1 MAKPNLEVYIGADI
15 DGFNKGLKEVE
26 KKSVAFGKNLD
37 QNTQQTDKLGA
48 AMSSTGALILGAFS
62 VGALVA
68 FGKEVLNITGEF
80 QKLEAVLTNTLG
92 SRGAAKLALA
102 DIKEFAATTPY
113 SVLESSQAFLKLA
126 NNGIRPTMTEMRAFA
141 DVAAN
146 AGKSIDMFAEAT
158 NDATRGEFERL
169 KEFFISGKTLA
180 DRYVFTFK
188 EQTYET
194 EKNAT
199 AVKNLLVQLGQL
211 NGVAGATDAISKTL
225 TGQVSAMGDAWDA
238 FVLSIGTKSD
248 GAFST
253 AIKSLTKLIELATYY
268 NQEAGD
274 LTAIKDDGSFFTAA
288 ERVKKEYDR
297 LFNGLTKVQQAKK
310 LLFSPTDEVNIDGQF
325 NTVVVDLWNQALTNV
340 IKTQVQA
347 TEVSKQISDAYA
359 KEQANIK
366 SLADAEALRIKT
378 LQETN
383 KLLAEKYKLQS
394 SEINT
399 ASNDRMAAITGSEF
413 SDRDINASA
422 NGTAT
427 PWIDFEENQRQAR
440 NYFDTVAEGELKSA
454 MAMQA
459 TGVAMQENIDIAM
472 IMGQEFEA
480 LFATMFDNL
489 IEGTFTWKEFGIEVL
504 KTLSKIITKLI
515 SQAIITAIA
524 AEAPKGIVGVATG
537 AAAAAG
543 FAGLLKAVPQFAE
556 GGIVSG
562 KTLGVM
568 GEYQGAKSNP
578 EVIAPLS
585 KLTSLMK
592 GMGGS
597 NVMVNGEFR
606 VNGRDLVVVLQNE
619 NRFTNRTN

>member
-37 QNTQQTDKLGA
+37 QNTQQTDKLGS

-80 QKLEAVLTNTLG
+80 QKLESVLTNTLG

-288 ERVKKEYDR
+288 ERVKKEYDS
-297 LFNGLTKVQQAKK
+297 LFNGLTKVQQAQK

-399 ASNDRMAAITGSEF
+399 ASNDRIAAITGSEF

-427 PWIDFEENQRQAR
+427 PFLDF
-440 NYFDTVAEGELKSA
+440 GSA
-454 MAMQA
+454 M
-459 TGVAMQENIDIAM
+459 
-472 IMGQEFEA
+472 
-480 LFATMFDNL
+480 
-489 IEGTFTWKEFGIEVL
+489 EG
-504 KTLSKIITKLI
+504 
-515 SQAIITAIA
+515 ADA
-524 AEAPKGIVGVATG
+524 
-537 AAAAAG
+537 
-543 FAGLLKAVPQFAE
+543 
-556 GGIVSG
+556 
-562 KTLGVM
+562 
-568 GEYQGAKSNP
+568 
-578 EVIAPLS
+578 
-585 KLTSLMK
+585 
-592 GMGGS
+592 
-597 NVMVNGEFR
+597 
-606 VNGRDLVVVLQNE
+606 
-619 NRFTNRTN
+619 